1 MAIKEFFINKEL
13 ISINPKS
20 SKYKYYNNNIF
31 NLIKIYKSIAKSEEN
46 IFDTMIYFIVKK
58 IEKNHK
64 NEHIFNK
71 IKMLLKLYQ
80 IYYKIKIKKKY
91 KKYDLKE
98 KNIKYFRGHKKSKN
112 KYFFKIDSEKKI
124 VSGLLV
130 DNLFNTLKLKENFML
145 LDELYYF
152 DDELKPK
159 RRFKIIKVSK
169 LTN

>member
-1 MAIKEFFINKEL
+1 
-13 ISINPKS
+13 
-20 SKYKYYNNNIF
+20 
-31 NLIKIYKSIAKSEEN
+31 
-46 IFDTMIYFIVKK
+46 MIQK
-58 IEKNHK
+58 
-64 NEHIFNK
+64 
-71 IKMLLKLYQ
+71 
-80 IYYKIKIKKKY
+80 
-91 KKYDLKE
+91 
-98 KNIKYFRGHKKSKN
+98 
-112 KYFFKIDSEKKI
+112 KKI